1 MKYEVFY
8 GRGMGKVKKDY
19 PDIYEA
25 IKTLNEVAYSGKVL
39 DYKTQKLIA
48 IGITAGHC
56 DETATERQMRSA
68 MKELNITPD
77 EIADVLRVVLL
88 TSGQPAFTK
97 GMRILDELT
106 KK

>member
-1 MKYEVFY
+1 MKDHIFY
-8 GRGMGKVKKDY
+8 GKGMGKVKREYKE
-19 PDIYEA
+19 IYDVIA
-25 IKTLNEVAYSGKVL
+25 DLNEVVYTGKDL

-48 IGITAGHC
+48 IGITAAHC
-56 DETATERQMRSA
+56 DETATEKQMRST
-68 MKELNITPD
+68 MKELKVTQE

-88 TSGQPAFTK
+88 LSGQPAFTK

>member
-1 MKYEVFY
+1 MKLLRVLMKLFTL
-8 GRGMGKVKKDY
+8 GR
-19 PDIYEA
+19 
-25 IKTLNEVAYSGKVL
+25 VL

-48 IGITAGHC
+48 IGISAGHC
-56 DETATERQMRSA
+56 DETATEKQMRSA
-68 MKELNITPD
+68 IKELKVTPE

-88 TSGQPAFTK
+88 VSGQPAFTK

>member
-1 MKYEVFY
+1 MKYEIFY
-8 GRGMGKVKKDY
+8 GKGMGKVKNEY
-19 PDIYEA
+19 PDIYES
-25 IKTLNEVAYSGKVL
+25 IKTLNEVVYTGKAL

-48 IGITAGHC
+48 IGIAASSC
-56 DETATERQMRSA
+56 DETATEKQMRSA
-68 MKELNITPD
+68 IKELKVTPD
-77 EIADVLRVVLL
+77 EIVDVLRVVLL

>member
-1 MKYEVFY
+1 VVYT
-8 GRGMGKVKKDY
+8 GK
-19 PDIYEA
+19 A
-25 IKTLNEVAYSGKVL
+25 L

-48 IGITAGHC
+48 LGIAASSC
-56 DETATERQMRSA
+56 DETATEKQMRSA
-68 MKELNITPD
+68 IHELKITPE

-97 GMRILDELT
+97 GMRILDEIT